1 MSIRSRKQDHVELA
15 LSGRVTFREV
25 TNGLER
31 YTFVYN
37 ALPEL
42 DWADVD
48 TSTTFCGVRLRAPFL
63 ITGMTGGYPDAEAIN
78 RDLAEAAST
87 CGIALGVG
95 SMRAVLEA
103 TADDPSYSVLRSYA
117 HRVPIIANIGAVQAA
132 AWHRDGVLARQIRR
146 AVDIVG
152 ATALAIHC
160 NPLQELLQP
169 EGEPRFR
176 GVLDAIAAA
185 VDHAIV
191 PIVVKE
197 VGAGIS
203 ATVAARLAA
212 VGVTIID
219 VAGAGGTSWAGVE
232 ILRRTD
238 ADAVDHLWDVGIPT
252 ATCITECAPH
262 VPTVIASGGIGTG
275 TEAAKAIAL
284 GAALAGTARP
294 ALEAR
299 SAGGADGV
307 VDLLRTWE
315 LHTRQWMFLTGCATV
330 DAFRGTSII
339 RTIS

>member
-1 MSIRSRKQDHVELA
+1 MSIHSRKQEHVELA

-25 TNGLER
+25 TNGFER
-31 YTFVYN
+31 YGFEYN
-37 ALPEL
+37 ALPEI
-42 DWADVD
+42 DWSDID
-48 TSTTFCGVRLRAPFL
+48 TRTTFCGVPLALPFL
-63 ITGMTGGYPDAEAIN
+63 VTGMTGGYPDAEAIN
-78 RDLAEAAST
+78 RDLAEAAAA

-95 SMRAVLEA
+95 SMRAVLES
-103 TADDPSYSVLRSYA
+103 TDPDPSYTVLRSYA

-132 AWHRDGVLARQIRR
+132 AWHHAGTLGAMIQR
-146 AVDIVG
+146 AVDLVG

-185 VDHAIV
+185 VDLRIV

-197 VGAGIS
+197 VGAGIAPS
-203 ATVAARLAA
+203 VAHRLAS
-212 VGVTIID
+212 VGVTMID

-238 ADAVDHLWDVGIPT
+238 AERVDHLWDVGIPT
-252 ATCITECAPH
+252 AECVVSCSPI
-262 VPTVIASGGIGTG
+262 VPIVIASGGIVTG

-284 GAALAGTARP
+284 GASLAGTARP

-299 SAGGADGV
+299 THGG
-307 VDLLRTWE
+307 VDAIIEFFRTWE
-315 LHTRQWMFLTGCATV
+315 LHLRHWMFLTGCASI
-330 DAFRGTSII
+330 DALRGTSTI
-339 RTIS
+339 RIMT